1 LLRRGALGD
10 LVMLGAAT
18 AALTGP
24 VTVVTAPQWV
34 PLALRLRGVTAAVA
48 WPRDATPRELAAAI
62 PRGRVIDLHGSIRSR
77 RLARA
82 LGGAE
87 RTVDKRSA
95 SRRLRLWLR
104 AGGPRPFVGA
114 LYAEAVGVTPAAP
127 PWIELPVLQRDTL
140 AIAPGAAWPTKRYP
154 VDRLGAVAA
163 RWEGP
168 VVVLGGPGEEAAC
181 EAIARAVPRAQ
192 VVVERGFDRTLT
204 ALARTRVAL
213 AGDTGLMHLAGATG
227 AQVVAVFGPTHVDD
241 GFFGYPGQPVSRAQ
255 WCRPCTLKGRDRC
268 PLGHHR
274 CMDISADTVWTAVQ
288 RAAATEP

>member
-1 LLRRGALGD
+1 MAGTVLLRRGALGD

-104 AGGPRPFVGA
+104 AG
-114 LYAEAVGVTPAAP
+114 VTPAAP

-181 EAIARAVPRAQ
+181 EAIARA
-192 VVVERGFDRTLT
+192 
-204 ALARTRVAL
+204 AR
-213 AGDTGLMHLAGATG
+213 D
-227 AQVVAVFGPTHVDD
+227 AVH
-241 GFFGYPGQPVSRAQ
+241 Y
-255 WCRPCTLKGRDRC
+255 
-268 PLGHHR
+268 
-274 CMDISADTVWTAVQ
+274 
-288 RAAATEP
+288 